1 MHRLGEYSREKIRKE
16 GDKVPFFQKVREIKE
31 KSKALIAEHKPH
43 RRPKEKRKLPLAKK
57 VGFLKF
63 VIWGVIVV
71 VGTSGL
77 LALARAQ
84 NALGKSK
91 QAVSAVLIL
100 SQ

>member
-1 MHRLGEYSREKIRKE
+1 M
-16 GDKVPFFQKVREIKE
+16 PFFQKVREIKE